1 MALFPIALTSTV
13 LFNAALALSLL
24 LRGSRSIEVSRTLQ
38 TALLV
43 VILTVAEVVILM
55 PFGLNGFGMLN
66 VVWLQFV
73 VVLPLGGVA
82 LWIGQFSGRAVA
94 RGVRTLATLALCPL
108 GLWIHCRWV
117 EPFDL
122 RLERVAVALDPSRA
136 GDRPLKIAVLSD
148 LQTDRVSDYEKTA
161 IGQIMAGEPDLVLV
175 PGDLF
180 HGSDAEFEHELPAMR
195 ILLGRLSASGGVW
208 VVLGDADLPARI
220 ERILEGTSAR
230 FLRNERVDIDELGRR
245 VTLLGIDYAGSAR
258 DEIAALEKAPGA
270 DDIRIVLA
278 HRPSAVLEL
287 PNDSRIDLVV
297 AGHTHGGQVRLPWLG
312 PPIDLS
318 PLPSSITGGG
328 LHELDGRRVYVSR
341 GVGMERGQAPR
352 LRFNCPPEITLLTL
366 E

>member
-1 MALFPIALTSTV
+1 MALFPISLTATV
-13 LFNAALALSLL
+13 LLNAALALSLL

-38 TALLV
+38 AALLL
-43 VILTVAEVVILM
+43 VILTVAEVVVLM
-55 PFGLNGFGMLN
+55 PLGLDRFGVLN
-66 VVWLQFV
+66 VIWLQLV
-73 VVLPLGGVA
+73 AVLPLVGAA
-82 LWIGQFSGRAVA
+82 LWIAQFSGRAVT
-94 RGVRTLATLALCPL
+94 RGVRALATLALCPV

-161 IGQIMAGEPDLVLV
+161 IGQIVASEPDLVLV

-180 HGSDAEFEHELPAMR
+180 HGSDSKFEHELPALR
-195 ILLGRLSASGGVW
+195 ILLGRLSAPGGVW
-208 VVLGDADLPARI
+208 VVLGDADIPARI
-220 ERILEGTSAR
+220 ERILEGSSAR
-230 FLRNERVDIDELGRR
+230 FLRNERVDIDVQGRQLK
-245 VTLLGIDYAGSAR
+245 LLGLDHAGSVN
-258 DEIAALEKAPGA
+258 DEIAALENTPGA
-270 DDIRIVLA
+270 EDTRIVLA

-287 PNDSRIDLVV
+287 PKDSRIDLVV

-318 PLPSSITGGG
+318 PLPASITGGG
-328 LHELDGRRVYVSR
+328 FHEIDGRRVYVSR